1 MLNYHRV
8 QELVREYQ
16 AKWEI
21 INAGVPEVMV
31 AQQKTVSNVGAL
43 IDAQIDLN
51 YDLAADLIRKL
62 NEEYTKGTSMGMQ
75 STPKQSMSSAKREW
89 LRKKAAAQGRSFG
102 FSSK

>member
-1 MLNYHRV
+1 MLSYQRV
-8 QELVREYQ
+8 QEIVREYQ

-21 INAGVPEVMV
+21 INAGIPEVIV
-31 AQQKTVSNVGAL
+31 ANQNPASNVGAL

-62 NEEYTKGTSMGMQ
+62 NEEQ
-75 STPKQSMSSAKREW
+75 SSIASKLNRINATQSAR
-89 LRKKAAAQGRSFG
+89 AQLG

>member
-21 INAGVPEVMV
+21 INAGVPEWR
-31 AQQKTVSNVGAL
+31 AANQPTVSNACAL

-51 YDLAADLIRKL
+51 YDVAEDLVRKL

-75 STPKQSMSSAKREW
+75 ATPERE
-89 LRKKAAAQGRSFG
+89 
-102 FSSK
+102 

>member
-21 INAGVPEVMV
+21 INAGVPEWM
-31 AQQKTVSNVGAL
+31 AANHPQGSNAGDL

-62 NEEYTKGTSMGMQ
+62 NEEQTKGTSMGMH
-75 STPKQSMSSAKREW
+75 STPKQSMSSAR
-89 LRKKAAAQGRSFG
+89 
-102 FSSK
+102 